1 MELIDGKKIAAEIKQ
16 EIAAKVAELK
26 SKGGKIPHLAAILVG
41 HDGGSETYVAYK
53 IKDCKEVG
61 FNSSLFR
68 YEDDVSEAE
77 LLAKIDELNKE
88 TEIDGFIV
96 QLPLP
101 AHISEQKII
110 EAINPKKMWTDFTLR
125 MSGAW
130 SSGCRALFLQLL
142 LGLWS
147 YSNAAILKPAEK
159 TA

>member
-101 AHISEQKII
+101 A
-110 EAINPKKMWTDFTLR
+110 
-125 MSGAW
+125 
-130 SSGCRALFLQLL
+130 
-142 LGLWS
+142 
-147 YSNAAILKPAEK
+147 
-159 TA
+159 